1 MHITIH
7 IAQALYETFE
17 NWITAQISTAGIFF
31 SHQELLFDWMFLD
44 FTQKWKNLINSIQ
57 NIVSKVLLEFNE
69 KEMHLNYISGNFE
82 SKCNFQSITKT
93 VIPQFLKNI
102 FIFKR

>member
-44 FTQKWKNLINSIQ
+44 FTQKWKKVDKFNS
-57 NIVSKVLLEFNE
+57 KYCE
-69 KEMHLNYISGNFE
+69 
-82 SKCNFQSITKT
+82 QS
-93 VIPQFLKNI
+93 VIGV
-102 FIFKR
+102 